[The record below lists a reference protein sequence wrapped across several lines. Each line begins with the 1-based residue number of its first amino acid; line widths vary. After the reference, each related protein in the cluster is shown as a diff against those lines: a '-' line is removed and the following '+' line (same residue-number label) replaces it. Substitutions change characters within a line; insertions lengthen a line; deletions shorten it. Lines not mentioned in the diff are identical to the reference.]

1 MIDARLKSGTITL
14 PLTTTIPYRILT
26 LKDIYGA
33 TGLSTTTIQTTAP
46 DVFEDGTSTRILNTA
61 YQSLTVYAGQP
72 GKWMLT
78 ATSLSNA
85 TTIGTLNISTLNVS
99 TSANFISGVQFTS
112 TVQGLGTAGYIST
125 QQLLSTSAGLVNPMQ
140 LVSTVQG
147 LGSAGYASTS
157 YVGAALSSF
166 STNLSRGFFTSTFAT
181 SSINANTGFISS
193 LTVNALYIGSNIGF
207 TNLGDVIGT
216 SVSTLVLYT
225 GESYATNSFTSTLNT
240 SSLVSFSNTMRIVS
254 SQQLNVSSINGFIPW
269 QPSYLTS
276 TVAGLGSAGYI
287 STTQLLSTSAGLV
300 NPLQLTST
308 VAGLGQAGYVS
319 STQLLS
325 TSLGL
330 VIYINSFIDPPE
342 LASTVTGLGSAGY
355 VSSTQLLST
364 SLGLQNFI
372 NSFIDPTELTS
383 TVIGLGTGGFVST
396 LGLTYSLAST
406 VTGLGTLGYV
416 STSQLLSTTVGTY
429 QAITAATNVITG
441 TNLTSTV
448 TGLGS
453 AGYISTT
460 QLLSTSAGLTVIAA
474 SGLTQTQVTS
484 SINNL
489 LVPYSTLNTA
499 TYFQMKASTS
509 QLYFGGYGSTAQ
521 VYVGDVLAANGNKVN
536 TSPLLLMESLSIAAS
551 GATSQTFNY
560 TGADQ
565 SFIVPTGVTSMSVTL
580 SGAGGGAAFGV
591 DTARG
596 RGGLVSGT
604 LAVTPG
610 ESLTM
615 VVGGGGIWSSTARA
629 PATYGGGGDASG
641 YSGGGGGRSAIRRSA
656 ADIVTA
662 GGGGGGGDI
671 SGIVGG
677 AGGGTTGGTGDS
689 RGSGSGQ
696 YGIANGGGGGTQ
708 SAGGAGGVG
717 GYYSGTDGS
726 LSTGGSGQWAGG
738 GGGGYYGGGT
748 GSFSLSS
755 SRSAGGGGSSYV
767 TNLTGTVVNTQGGGA
782 IPGLTASNGSIT
794 ITYTPGPSAR
804 PGNILEIRNYQM
816 NKFIVDPLLNVGINV
831 SSITSGFQFDV
842 NGAARVVSMSTQ
854 QVNVSSIN
862 GTFAWQQNFLQS
874 TVIGLGTAGYVSTAS
889 LAGLISTANLAGL
902 VSTNYLTTQLVST
915 VQGLGTAGYVSTANL
930 LGLVSTAN
938 LAGLVSTT
946 YLATQ
951 LASTLQGLGS
961 AGYVSTTQLLSTSL
975 GLKLYIDSF
984 IDPTELTSTVI
995 GLGTGGFVSTLGLTY
1010 SLASTVTGLGTL
1022 GYVSTSQLL
1031 STTVGTYQAITA
1043 ATNVITGT
1051 NLTSTVAGLGSAGY
1065 VSTSQ
1070 LFSTSAS
1077 LAGLVASGL
1086 TQTQVTSSINNLL
1099 VPYSTLNTAS
1109 YFQMKAS
1116 TTQLYFGGYGSTA
1129 QVYMGDV
1136 LAANGNLTTTT
1147 PLLLVEQLVVPMP
1160 SYSNVF
1166 TYSSA
1171 SNVYFTPP
1179 AGVTSINVV
1188 LVGAGG
1194 GGSGYNNG
1202 GAGGLV
1208 SGTLA
1213 VTPGV
1218 QITLLIGQGG
1228 GGVPYVLGNNPGSI
1242 SSTWGGGGSGG
1253 YGGYGSSGCGAGGGR
1268 SAIILGGVDVVA
1280 VGGGGGASSASAGG
1294 AGGGTSGGSSS
1305 YNPGS
1310 GASGNT
1316 PGTGTNNGSL
1326 GTGGNGSVSA
1336 GGGGGGWYGGG
1347 SGTATAGAGGGGNAN
1362 VSNLTGTVVNTQGG
1376 GASGGANGNY
1386 ANNSAGSGGNGSIT
1400 ITYSSVNAYRP
1411 GNIVEIRNYLT
1422 NKFIVD
1428 PNLNVGINVSSITT
1442 GIQLDV
1448 NGTTRSINVSTQQV
1462 SVSSIN
1468 GFIPYQPSYLT
1479 STVQGLGTAGYVS
1492 STQLLSTSLG
1502 LITYINSFI
1511 DPTELTSTVIGLGTG
1526 GFVSTLG
1533 LTYSLASTVTG
1544 LGTLGYVSTSQLLS
1558 TTVGTYQAITAAAN
1572 VITGTNLTSTVAGLG
1587 AAGYISST
1595 QLFSTTAGIAVASL
1609 AQTQSSIN
1617 NLLVP
1622 YSTLNTASYFQVR
1635 ASTSQLFFGGYGS
1648 TAQIYMGDVLA
1659 ANGNTVTTNP
1669 FLLMES
1675 LPIPVPSVSQTFTYT
1690 GSDQQFT
1697 VPAGITSLTVTLSG
1711 AAGACG
1717 FNGGGAG
1724 GSGGFVSG
1732 TLPVTPGQLLYLVV
1746 GAGGTYNSGASYG
1759 GGGSGGGSTGA
1770 GGGRSAIRSVASSS
1784 SGVADTVT
1792 AGGGGGGGS
1801 ANGGAGGGGTTNSGA
1816 SGTNNAGDS
1825 STGGGGGTTGAGG
1838 TAGSPGGTAGSLNT
1852 GGGGGRGGGGG
1863 YYGGG
1868 SGGATVYGSGGGGGS
1883 AYTANLTGTVTGSQG
1898 GGGGGGYYP
1907 ATPGT
1912 NGYITIVYT
1921 PTPGVRPGNILEIRN
1936 YLANKFIIDPSLN
1949 VGINVSSINTSF
1961 ALDVNG
1967 ASRTQSVSTQQI
1979 VTSSLGVGIAKP
1991 YRRLE
1996 VLSSMRVYDGTF
2008 QTPTIEFIRNTT
2020 QGQAFGASAN
2030 ADWVIA
2036 VSTGTYPNMNMYT
2049 SYTGTT
2055 TNNMTLDYTGKVGI
2069 NCNTPQYQ
2077 LDINGISRSCLLLSN
2092 LSGTSVTLANSNFG
2106 TYFYITNS
2114 GFSNIALTGTP
2125 SPAAGWYVSLR
2136 NNTTSYLS
2144 CTLSGQ
2150 VSSTPAS
2157 PLVIPPANSVTI
2169 AYDNSTSLYV
2179 LL

>member
-1 MIDARLKSGTITL
+1 MSSQTFSTFSEVGMIDARLRSGTITL

-99 TSANFISGVQFTS
+99 SSVNFISGGQFTS
-112 TVQGLGTAGYIST
+112 TVQGLGTAGYISIP
-125 QQLLSTSAGLVNPMQ
+125 QLLSTSAGLLNPGQ
-140 LVSTVQG
+140 LISTVQG

-157 YVGAALSSF
+157 YVGAGLSTM
-166 STNLSRGFFTSTFAT
+166 STNLARNQFINQLVASTFSVSSVIGNNAYFSTLTVDNLNIGQAAGYIALGDIIVNSASTINQYAGTTYNTISYTSTINA
-181 SSINANTGFISS
+181 SSINVYQINAQNMIS
-193 LTVNALYIGSNIGF
+193 LL
-207 TNLGDVIGT
+207 
-216 SVSTLVLYT
+216 ST
-225 GESYATNSFTSTLNT
+225 
-240 SSLVSFSNTMRIVS
+240 
-254 SQQLNVSSINGFIPW
+254 IN
-269 QPSYLTS
+269 LTS
-276 TVAGLGSAGYI
+276 TV
-287 STTQLLSTSAGLV
+287 T
-300 NPLQLTST
+300 
-308 VAGLGQAGYVS
+308 GLGQAGYVS

-330 VIYINSFIDPPE
+330 VNYISTFIDPPE

-364 SLGLQNFI
+364 SLGLRNFMEAFIDPTELASTVTGLGSAGYISSTQLLSTSLGLLTYI

-429 QAITAATNVITG
+429 NAITAATNVITG

-460 QLLSTSAGLTVIAA
+460 QLLSTSAGLAGIAA

-499 TYFQMKASTS
+499 TYIQMKASTT
-509 QLYFGGYGSTAQ
+509 QLYFGTYGSTSQ
-521 VYVGDVLAANGNKVN
+521 IYIGDVLAANGNKVN

-615 VVGGGGIWSSTARA
+615 VVGGGGTWSSTARA

-641 YSGGGGGRSAIRRSA
+641 YSGGGGGRSAIRRSG

-889 LAGLISTANLAGL
+889 LTGYVSTANLLGLVSTANLAGL

-951 LASTLQGLGS
+951 LASTVQGLGS

-1109 YFQMKAS
+1109 YFQVKAS
-1116 TTQLYFGGYGSTA
+1116 TSQLYFGGYGSTA
-1129 QVYMGDV
+1129 QVYMGDL
-1136 LAANGNLTTTT
+1136 LAANGNLTATT

-1166 TYSSA
+1166 TYTSA

-1218 QITLLIGQGG
+1218 QLTLLIGQGG
-1228 GGVPYVLGNNPGSI
+1228 GGVPYVIGNNPGSI

-1362 VSNLTGTVVNTQGG
+1362 VSNLTGTVVNTLGG

-1428 PNLNVGINVSSITT
+1428 PSLNVGINVSSITT

-1511 DPTELTSTVIGLGTG
+1511 DPTELTSTVIGLGT
-1526 GFVSTLG
+1526 
-1533 LTYSLASTVTG
+1533 
-1544 LGTLGYVSTSQLLS
+1544 
-1558 TTVGTYQAITAAAN
+1558 
-1572 VITGTNLTSTVAGLG
+1572 
-1587 AAGYISST
+1587 
-1595 QLFSTTAGIAVASL
+1595 
-1609 AQTQSSIN
+1609 
-1617 NLLVP
+1617 
-1622 YSTLNTASYFQVR
+1622 
-1635 ASTSQLFFGGYGS
+1635 
-1648 TAQIYMGDVLA
+1648 
-1659 ANGNTVTTNP
+1659 
-1669 FLLMES
+1669 
-1675 LPIPVPSVSQTFTYT
+1675 
-1690 GSDQQFT
+1690 
-1697 VPAGITSLTVTLSG
+1697 
-1711 AAGACG
+1711 
-1717 FNGGGAG
+1717 
-1724 GSGGFVSG
+1724 
-1732 TLPVTPGQLLYLVV
+1732 
-1746 GAGGTYNSGASYG
+1746 
-1759 GGGSGGGSTGA
+1759 
-1770 GGGRSAIRSVASSS
+1770 
-1784 SGVADTVT
+1784 
-1792 AGGGGGGGS
+1792 
-1801 ANGGAGGGGTTNSGA
+1801 
-1816 SGTNNAGDS
+1816 
-1825 STGGGGGTTGAGG
+1825 
-1838 TAGSPGGTAGSLNT
+1838 
-1852 GGGGGRGGGGG
+1852 
-1863 YYGGG
+1863 
-1868 SGGATVYGSGGGGGS
+1868 
-1883 AYTANLTGTVTGSQG
+1883 
-1898 GGGGGGYYP
+1898 
-1907 ATPGT
+1907 
-1912 NGYITIVYT
+1912 
-1921 PTPGVRPGNILEIRN
+1921 
-1936 YLANKFIIDPSLN
+1936 
-1949 VGINVSSINTSF
+1949 
-1961 ALDVNG
+1961 
-1967 ASRTQSVSTQQI
+1967 
-1979 VTSSLGVGIAKP
+1979 
-1991 YRRLE
+1991 
-1996 VLSSMRVYDGTF
+1996 
-2008 QTPTIEFIRNTT
+2008 
-2020 QGQAFGASAN
+2020 
-2030 ADWVIA
+2030 
-2036 VSTGTYPNMNMYT
+2036 
-2049 SYTGTT
+2049 
-2055 TNNMTLDYTGKVGI
+2055 
-2069 NCNTPQYQ
+2069 
-2077 LDINGISRSCLLLSN
+2077 
-2092 LSGTSVTLANSNFG
+2092 
-2106 TYFYITNS
+2106 
-2114 GFSNIALTGTP
+2114 
-2125 SPAAGWYVSLR
+2125 
-2136 NNTTSYLS
+2136 
-2144 CTLSGQ
+2144 
-2150 VSSTPAS
+2150 
-2157 PLVIPPANSVTI
+2157 
-2169 AYDNSTSLYV
+2169 
-2179 LL
+2179 